1 MGHFIA
7 TVTLTVSLTQ
17 KKKKKIMIFNN
28 NKKKYLL
35 VDVNPMLAKRTL
47 FTTCIITVRK
57 SSGFIFSGILS
68 LNFNIQSKA
77 NQTGLVSCQVIVP
90 CHIFI

>member
-1 MGHFIA
+1 
-7 TVTLTVSLTQ
+7 
-17 KKKKKIMIFNN
+17 MIFN

-47 FTTCIITVRK
+47 FTIITVRK

-90 CHIFI
+90 CYLYKV